1 MNNKMNDI
9 IRRILLD
16 GNNKSTLKLMKVQL
30 AKIYNETDDTTVKA
44 YAGFFH
50 NLIVKYL
57 KSNDFNDYLK
67 LIKECLNVVE

>member
-1 MNNKMNDI
+1 MNDI
-9 IRRILLD
+9 VDIITRILLG
-16 GNNKSTLKLMKVQL
+16 GNNKSTLKIMKDRL
-30 AKIYNETDDTTVKA
+30 AKTYNETDDRTVKA

-57 KSNDFNDYLK
+57 KSLDFNDYLK